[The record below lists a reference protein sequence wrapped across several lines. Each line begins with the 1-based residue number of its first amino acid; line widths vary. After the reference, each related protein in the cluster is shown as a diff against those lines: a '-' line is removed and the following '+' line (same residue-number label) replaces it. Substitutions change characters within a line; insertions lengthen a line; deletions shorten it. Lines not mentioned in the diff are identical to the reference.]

1 MIKVLLID
9 DEADFCEL
17 LKANLEEAGEFEV
30 LTTANSQEGLKL
42 ARIEHP
48 DVILLDILMPG
59 MDGGMVAEVLKR
71 DSSTSNIPIIFLTA
85 IVTANEIGR
94 SGKEIKGRYF
104 YAKPVDTNSLIA
116 LIKKVLSGEEDS

>member
-30 LTTANSQEGLKL
+30 LTTVNPQEGLQL
-42 ARIEHP
+42 ARREHP
-48 DVILLDILMPG
+48 DIILLDILMPG
-59 MDGGMVAEVLKR
+59 MDGGIVAETLKR

-85 IVTANEIGR
+85 IVTADEIGR
-94 SGKEIKGRYF
+94 DGKQIKGKYF
-104 YAKPVDTNSLIA
+104 YAKPVDSNSLIA
-116 LIKKVLSGEEDS
+116 LIKRVLAGEEGS